1 MARPQA
7 QAPSETNNSTIVEVS
22 NWWETKVSGKVP
34 EEGNASP
41 ITTPRPQHI
50 KRSNSRRAAS
60 FSQNHVTGY
69 NYIPGKE
76 NILQGLGPRI
86 KHRKKLELQE
96 ERLNIQK
103 QLNWH
108 QLSLNMQGGC
118 FPQACLLD
126 HIEKMLLLTTTESW
140 FVVLSARKGRGGG
153 GQKSRS
159 FCYIQNLGCGGLQLL
174 AAGHSPPSFLEYSSY
189 KW

>member
-69 NYIPGKE
+69 NYIPRKRKHPPGTWAQDQTQEEAGAPGRKTE
-76 NILQGLGPRI
+76 YPEAAELAPTFTEYAGWVLSSSLSSRP
-86 KHRKKLELQE
+86 HRKDAAAYYNWELVCCP
-96 ERLNIQK
+96 
-103 QLNWH
+103 
-108 QLSLNMQGGC
+108 LS
-118 FPQACLLD
+118 
-126 HIEKMLLLTTTESW
+126 K
-140 FVVLSARKGRGGG
+140 KGAGGG
-153 GQKSRS
+153 VAKR
-159 FCYIQNLGCGGLQLL
+159 
-174 AAGHSPPSFLEYSSY
+174 AGHFVIFRI
-189 KW
+189 